1 MNMGPKVS
9 MVKFSESRDSAH
21 HVAPKAMP
29 SWGVRSEVKLHMYYI
44 GFMLTT

>member
-29 SWGVRSEVKLHMYYI
+29 GLGSPVG
-44 GFMLTT
+44 G